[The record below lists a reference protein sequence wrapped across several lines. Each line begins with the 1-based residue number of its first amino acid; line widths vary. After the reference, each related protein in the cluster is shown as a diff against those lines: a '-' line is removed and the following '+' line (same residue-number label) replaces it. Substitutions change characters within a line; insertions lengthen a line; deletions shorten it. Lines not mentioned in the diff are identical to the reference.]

1 MNDKEC
7 FKQVEVALC
16 QRDPLLNSYNTSV
29 CLLEDISQ

>member
-16 QRDPLLNSYNTSV
+16 QRDPLYSYNTSV